1 MFNIGNNGGDG
12 LVCARHLHHFGYQ
25 PSVFYPKRPNKLL
38 YQVRTFIKMKLFIN
52 IIKN

>member
-25 PSVFYPKRPNKLL
+25 PSVFYPKQPNKPL
-38 YQVRTFIKMKLFIN
+38 YQVRIN
-52 IIKN
+52 IVFFFCLIL